1 MLKCLGGV
9 FLPGKDK
16 KLSDLE
22 IENIIDKAINFSIVK
37 KLFKLKLID
46 EKQYY
51 LIKKK
56 VETLYN

>member
-1 MLKCLGGV
+1 MPDKA
-9 FLPGKDK
+9 K

-22 IENIIDKAINFSIVK
+22 IENIIDKAINFSIIK
-37 KLFKLKLID
+37 KLVNLKLIN

-56 VETLYN
+56 IENLYN

>member
-1 MLKCLGGV
+1 M
-9 FLPGKDK
+9 PGKDK